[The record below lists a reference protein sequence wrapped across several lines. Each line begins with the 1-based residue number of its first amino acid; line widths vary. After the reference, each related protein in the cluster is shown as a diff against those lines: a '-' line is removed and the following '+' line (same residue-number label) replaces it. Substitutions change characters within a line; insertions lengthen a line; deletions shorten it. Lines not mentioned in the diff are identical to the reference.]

1 MRVHHS
7 HQQQGQVKGQ
17 VHLQA
22 GGQCQGDQVQAD
34 HRQREKKVLDRY
46 RNLELDRYF
55 EMNLL
60 PLSFSVTRW
69 LD

>member
-1 MRVHHS
+1 VEVREE
-7 HQQQGQVKGQ
+7 G
-17 VHLQA
+17 L
-22 GGQCQGDQVQAD
+22 QGDQVQAD
-34 HRQREKKVLDRY
+34 HRQGEEKVLDRY